1 MAAWVEWLLVVA
13 CGCLGQVVPRG
24 CLCALVVR
32 GCLPWIPQTIAYKC
46 CPVVH
51 MLSCAALYLEWT
63 NMIGAQDTV
72 GWLVCHHCPLSSS
85 FSRFRFSLLW
95 ILSTSEPCG
104 FFPLGGSVSSAL
116 FCAGVESFWS
126 SCLCG
131 SCSADLHLHCV
142 CFLVVWK
149 FGGLVVVVVSA
160 VMFFCCVR

>member
-32 GCLPWIPQTIAYKC
+32 GCLPWIPQTIAHKC

-72 GWLVCHHCPLSSS
+72 GWLVCHHCLFIIVTFAVPLFSVVDS
-85 FSRFRFSLLW
+85 FHFRAVW
-95 ILSTSEPCG
+95 ILSTR
-104 FFPLGGSVSSAL
+104 LLSVTSSRSNKLAMLIARLKLATDLCILAAL
-116 FCAGVESFWS
+116 V
-126 SCLCG
+126 
-131 SCSADLHLHCV
+131 
-142 CFLVVWK
+142 
-149 FGGLVVVVVSA
+149 
-160 VMFFCCVR
+160 